1 MIPETLSHYR
11 VLEKLGAGA
20 MGEVYL
26 AKDTKLDRTVA
37 LKILPTEFAENP
49 ERLERFVREAKAASA
64 IQHAN
69 VAHIYEIGEAD
80 GVHFIAMEHVKG
92 ETLAARLSGKP
103 VPTKDILDIG
113 VQVADALDEA
123 HGKRITHRDIKPGNL
138 MLTDRGQ
145 IKMLDFGLAKM
156 AATSEA
162 GSDAPTEAK
171 TSAGIVMGTVQYM
184 SPEQALGRDVDGRS
198 DIFSLGVVLYE
209 LATGRLPF
217 SGANATET
225 LARITSSQPEA
236 IARLNYDVPAE
247 LERVIRKCLEKDQD
261 ARYQSARDLLVDLK
275 NLKRDTESGA
285 VSAATAPTRSN
296 RWPAFSAGALVLLA
310 AAMGLFWF
318 SGDSEQIDSLAVLP
332 FENGSAD
339 PDAEY
344 FSDGVTESII
354 SSLSRL
360 PNVKVISRNSAF
372 RYKGQTIDAE
382 AVGRELDVEALVL
395 GRIVQRGDELSV
407 SAELV
412 RTRDSGQIWGE
423 QYQLKAADIFTIQEN
438 MAQEISDAL
447 RLQLTAEQEELL
459 TKQFTTSSEAYAAY
473 LKGRYH
479 WNRRT
484 EEGIRQAVVHFQEA
498 IGEDPDYAL
507 AYSGLADSYSLL
519 GYYYESPRTALP
531 QARAAAERALELD
544 ERLGEA
550 HASLGWIKT
559 VYDWDFAEAER
570 EFLRA
575 IELNPMYPTAYQ
587 WYSHFL
593 LITRRHD
600 ESLEQARIAAEL
612 DPLSLIISSNYGGFL
627 GYAGRY
633 EEGAEQLR
641 KTLELNPSWALGHMW
656 LGENYELGGLLSEA
670 IPHYEKAVELD
681 ETPYVLGSLGH
692 AYAKSGRV
700 DEALAV
706 LERLDELSKSRYVAP
721 LERAYVHAG
730 LGDLDRSFEWLE
742 KAYEERSSDLLLARV
757 FPIGKDIEHDPR
769 FSDLIRRIGLED

>member
-1 MIPETLSHYR
+1 
-11 VLEKLGAGA
+11 
-20 MGEVYL
+20 
-26 AKDTKLDRTVA
+26 
-37 LKILPTEFAENP
+37 
-49 ERLERFVREAKAASA
+49 
-64 IQHAN
+64 
-69 VAHIYEIGEAD
+69 
-80 GVHFIAMEHVKG
+80 
-92 ETLAARLSGKP
+92 
-103 VPTKDILDIG
+103 
-113 VQVADALDEA
+113 
-123 HGKRITHRDIKPGNL
+123 
-138 MLTDRGQ
+138 
-145 IKMLDFGLAKM
+145 
-156 AATSEA
+156 
-162 GSDAPTEAK
+162 
-171 TSAGIVMGTVQYM
+171 
-184 SPEQALGRDVDGRS
+184 
-198 DIFSLGVVLYE
+198 
-209 LATGRLPF
+209 
-217 SGANATET
+217 
-225 LARITSSQPEA
+225 
-236 IARLNYDVPAE
+236 
-247 LERVIRKCLEKDQD
+247 
-261 ARYQSARDLLVDLK
+261 
-275 NLKRDTESGA
+275 
-285 VSAATAPTRSN
+285 
-296 RWPAFSAGALVLLA
+296 
-310 AAMGLFWF
+310 MGLFWF

-332 FENGSAD
+332 FENGSTD

-498 IGEDPDYAL
+498 IGEDPGYAL
-507 AYSGLADSYSLL
+507 AYSGLADSYSVL

-656 LGENYELGGLLSEA
+656 LGEHYELRGLFSEA

-742 KAYEERSSDLLLARV
+742 KAYEERSGDLLLARV

>member
-1 MIPETLSHYR
+1 
-11 VLEKLGAGA
+11 

-37 LKILPTEFAENP
+37 LKILPPEFAENP

-64 IQHAN
+64 IKHAN

-80 GVHFIAMEHVKG
+80 GIHFIAMEHVEG

-103 VPTKDILDIG
+103 LPTKDILDIG
-113 VQVADALDEA
+113 AQVADALDEA
-123 HGKRITHRDIKPGNL
+123 HGRGITHRDIKPGNL

-156 AATSEA
+156 AAASEQD
-162 GSDAPTEAK
+162 SDAPTEAK
-171 TSAGIVMGTVQYM
+171 TAAGIVMGTVQYM

-198 DIFSLGVVLYE
+198 DIFSLGIVLYE

-225 LARITSSQPEA
+225 LARITTSSPEA
-236 IARLNYDVPAE
+236 IARWNYDAPPE
-247 LERVIRKCLEKDQD
+247 LARIIRRCLEKNPED
-261 ARYQSARDLLVDLK
+261 RYQTAKDLLLDLK
-275 NLKRDTESGA
+275 HLKRDSESGA
-285 VSAATAPTRSN
+285 VVATAPRAARRTP
-296 RWPAFSAGALVLLA
+296 WPALAIGALALLA
-310 AAMGLFWF
+310 ASIGLFWL
-318 SGDSEQIDSLAVLP
+318 SGDSEQINSLAVLP

-354 SSLSRL
+354 SSLSQL
-360 PNVKVISRNSAF
+360 PDVKVISRNSAF
-372 RYKGQTIDAE
+372 RYKGRTIDAE

-423 QYQLKAADIFTIQEN
+423 QYQLKAADIFSIQEDI
-438 MAQEISDAL
+438 AREISDAL
-447 RLQLTAEQEELL
+447 RLQLTSEQEELL
-459 TKQFTTSSEAYAAY
+459 TKQFTTSSEAYEAY

-479 WNRRT
+479 LNRRT

-519 GYYYESPRTALP
+519 GFYYESPRTALP
-531 QARAAAERALELD
+531 RARDAAERALELD
-544 ERLGEA
+544 DSLGEA
-550 HASLGWIKT
+550 HASLAWVKLFH
-559 VYDWDFAEAER
+559 DWDFAEAER

-575 IELNPMYPTAYQ
+575 IELNPTYATAYQ
-587 WYSHFL
+587 WYANYL
-593 LITRRHD
+593 VVTGRYD
-600 ESLEQARIAAEL
+600 EGIEQIRLAAEL
-612 DPLSLIISSNYGGFL
+612 DPLSRIINSNHGGQL
-627 GYAGRY
+627 TYAGHH
-633 EEGAEQLR
+633 EDGAEQIR
-641 KTLELNPSWALGHMW
+641 KTLELDPSWALGHMR
-656 LGENYELGGLLSEA
+656 LGQNYELQGLFSES
-670 IPHYEKAVELD
+670 IPHYEKGVELD
-681 ETPYVLGSLGH
+681 ETPHGLGNLGH

-700 DEALAV
+700 DEAHAV
-706 LERLDELSKSRYVAP
+706 LERLEELANSRYVAP
-721 LERAYVHAG
+721 IERAYVYAG
-730 LGDLDRSFEWLE
+730 LGDLDKCFEWLE
-742 KAYEERSSDLLLARV
+742 KAYDERSSNLLFARV
-757 FPIGKDIEHDPR
+757 WPIGKDIEQDPR
-769 FSDLIRRIGLED
+769 FSDLMRRIGLEE